1 MHFTLK
7 TDAGHSFF
15 CPKLL
20 SSVLV
25 IFNFRVY
32 IRWMSLLATKN
43 RKVFPHLKCGLLSIF
58 FPNIPELWPIWVG
71 IYKSFQYTLMIQMPS
86 CFLNAHVTH
95 IERLLQLSRPW
106 KVDGDEDEL
115 MISKKPRKNAH
126 HYSSSFLYA

>member
-1 MHFTLK
+1 MTFLSPSYFQLPSLHPVDVTFSDKKPQGLPALEMWFTI
-7 TDAGHSFF
+7 DF
-15 CPKLL
+15 
-20 SSVLV
+20 
-25 IFNFRVY
+25 
-32 IRWMSLLATKN
+32 
-43 RKVFPHLKCGLLSIF
+43 F

-95 IERLLQLSRPW
+95 IERLLQLSTPW